1 MWHIFR
7 WYAEEKDYDYKKNKF
22 VSNAGNFTQLVWANT
37 KEMGLG
43 WAKSNTGWTY
53 VCARFNPTGNIVVTP
68 PGEEECMK
76 ENVKKP
82 NRREAKSL
90 KKQMEQL
97 NFHTP
102 TKDEIS
108 SFVAELNRKQF
119 SKLRWSASGLSR
131 SDCHILTAAFWL
143 PRSNCR
149 VWTAAYGLPP
159 PYIR

>member
-1 MWHIFR
+1 
-7 WYAEEKDYDYKKNKF
+7 
-22 VSNAGNFTQLVWANT
+22 
-37 KEMGLG
+37 MGLG

-119 SKLRWSASGLSR
+119 SKLRWSASGPSR
-131 SDCHILTAAFWL
+131 SDCHIRTAAFEL
-143 PRSNCR
+143 PRTDCR
-149 VWTAAYGLPP
+149 RHTFAKNT
-159 PYIR
+159 IFR

>member
-1 MWHIFR
+1 
-7 WYAEEKDYDYKKNKF
+7 
-22 VSNAGNFTQLVWANT
+22 
-37 KEMGLG
+37 MGLG

-108 SFVAELNRKQF
+108 SFVSELNRKQF
-119 SKLRWSASGLSR
+119 SKLHHAMFGCHCRLFAKYTIFRKKHSNYVTLS
-131 SDCHILTAAFWL
+131 
-143 PRSNCR
+143 
-149 VWTAAYGLPP
+149 
-159 PYIR
+159 

>member
-1 MWHIFR
+1 
-7 WYAEEKDYDYKKNKF
+7 
-22 VSNAGNFTQLVWANT
+22 
-37 KEMGLG
+37 MGLG

-108 SFVAELNRKQF
+108 SFVAELNRKLF
-119 SKLRWSASGLSR
+119 SKFRRSASGLSR
-131 SDCHILTAAFWL
+131 SEEPHSDCRILTAAF
-143 PRSNCR
+143 
-149 VWTAAYGLPP
+149 
-159 PYIR
+159 

>member
-1 MWHIFR
+1 
-7 WYAEEKDYDYKKNKF
+7 
-22 VSNAGNFTQLVWANT
+22 
-37 KEMGLG
+37 MGLG

-119 SKLRWSASGLSR
+119 SKLRSSASRLPHSDCRIRTAAFELPR
-131 SDCHILTAAFWL
+131 SDCRNQTVAAVG
-143 PRSNCR
+143 S
-149 VWTAAYGLPP
+149 VK
-159 PYIR
+159 